1 MFADVY
7 VEVSSDSNL
16 SRKFLNERETFEK
29 RNQSQI
35 EEESQVN
42 SDLEDLFSPQKL
54 AEVFEAAKDST
65 PGDDKIT
72 VPVIRHL
79 SKAAK

>member
-29 RNQSQI
+29 RKQSQI

-42 SDLEDLFSPQKL
+42 SDL
-54 AEVFEAAKDST
+54 ST
-65 PGDDKIT
+65 RASGGFWG
-72 VPVIRHL
+72 RERFN
-79 SKAAK
+79 SRR